1 MSTALSGAFAARK
14 MTVTGSSARA
24 RVARGEPAPPSSREQ
39 PASARA
45 HRSGCARAAAK
56 ASLPDSIAGLRLR
69 GVTEMLPDGVAGLMT
84 LFDPHRIADPYP
96 AYAWLRA
103 SRPVWR
109 PVERVY
115 VLSRHEDCAAVLR
128 DPRFGRA
135 EGGRLGLRPLG
146 QGAEG
151 ESERPAVR
159 SFLALNPPDH
169 TRLRRLVSRAFT
181 PARVRDLGPRIE
193 AIAAELIKTASA
205 SGEPVDLIEALAS
218 PLPVTVIS
226 ELLGVPS
233 ADYDQL
239 VGWSDA
245 LARGLDPAFLTS
257 SEDRERQQ
265 VARAEF
271 GAYLSDLIAE
281 RRRSPGDDLVSALAG
296 VTDDGDVLSEEELIA
311 TCILLLVAGHETT
324 TSLMGSAVLGLIEHP
339 DQLARLRTEPE
350 LMAGAVEGFL
360 PYDPPRP
367 LTARVAL
374 TDATIGPLSV
384 PAGSAAMM
392 LIGAANRD
400 PALCANPD
408 DLDITRPPTHHVSFG
423 QGIHFCLGAPLAR
436 LETQIV
442 LRLLLERP
450 DDLRL
455 AGEPA
460 WKENTVLRG
469 LRYLP
474 VTFGGR

>member
-1 MSTALSGAFAARK
+1 
-14 MTVTGSSARA
+14 
-24 RVARGEPAPPSSREQ
+24 
-39 PASARA
+39 
-45 HRSGCARAAAK
+45 
-56 ASLPDSIAGLRLR
+56 
-69 GVTEMLPDGVAGLMT
+69 MLADGVAGLMS
-84 LFDPHRIADPYP
+84 LFDPHRVADPYP
-96 AYAWLRA
+96 TYAWLRTA
-103 SRPVWR
+103 RPVWR

-135 EGGRLGLRPLG
+135 EGRLGMRRLG
-146 QGAEG
+146 QNAEVVT
-151 ESERPAVR
+151 EQPAVR

-193 AIAAELIKTASA
+193 AIAAELIKTAGA
-205 SGEPVDLIEALAS
+205 SGRPVDLIEALAS

-226 ELLGVPS
+226 ELLGVP
-233 ADYDQL
+233 AEDYDRL

-245 LARGLDPAFLTS
+245 LARGLDPAFLIS
-257 SEDRERQQ
+257 AEDRERQQ
-265 VARAEF
+265 AARAEF
-271 GAYLSDLIAE
+271 GAYLTNLIAQ
-281 RRRSPGDDLVSALAG
+281 RRRSPGGDLVSALAG
-296 VTDDGDVLSEEELIA
+296 AADDGDVLSEEELIA

-324 TSLMGSAVLGLIEHP
+324 TSLMGSAVLGLIQHP
-339 DQLARLRTEPE
+339 DQLARLRAEPE
-350 LMAGAVEGFL
+350 LVAGAVEEFL
-360 PYDPPRP
+360 RYDPPVQ

-374 TDATIGPLSV
+374 TDASIGSV
-384 PAGSAAMM
+384 PVAAGSAALM

-400 PALCANPD
+400 PNLCADPER
-408 DLDITRPPTHHVSFG
+408 LDIARPPTHHVSFG

-442 LRLLLERP
+442 LRLLLDRP

-469 LRYLP
+469 LRSLP
-474 VTFGGR
+474 VTFDRESHS

>member
-1 MSTALSGAFAARK
+1 
-14 MTVTGSSARA
+14 
-24 RVARGEPAPPSSREQ
+24 
-39 PASARA
+39 
-45 HRSGCARAAAK
+45 
-56 ASLPDSIAGLRLR
+56 
-69 GVTEMLPDGVAGLMT
+69 MLADGVAGLMT
-84 LFDPHRIADPYP
+84 LFDPHRVADPYP
-96 AYAWLRA
+96 TYAWLREN
-103 SRPVWR
+103 RPVWR

-128 DPRFGRA
+128 DPRFGRR
-135 EGGRLGLRPLG
+135 EGGRLGLRRLG
-146 QGAEG
+146 QDAGMPAEP
-151 ESERPAVR
+151 PAVR
-159 SFLALNPPDH
+159 SFLMLNPPDH

-193 AIAAELIKTASA
+193 AIAAGLIATASA
-205 SGEPVDLIEALAS
+205 STGPVDLIEALAS

-233 ADYDQL
+233 ADYDRL
-239 VGWSDA
+239 VAWSDA
-245 LARGLDPAFLTS
+245 LARGLDPALLIPA
-257 SEDRERQQ
+257 EDRERQQ

-271 GAYLSDLIAE
+271 GAYLADLIAE
-281 RRRSPGDDLVSALAG
+281 RRRSPGDDLVSALAS
-296 VTDDGDVLSEEELIA
+296 VTDGGDVLSEEELIA

-324 TSLMGSAVLGLIEHP
+324 TSLIGSAVLGLIKHP
-339 DQLARLRTEPE
+339 DQFARLRAEPE
-350 LMAGAVEGFL
+350 LMAGAVEEFL
-360 PYDPPRP
+360 RYDPPVQ

-374 TDATIGPLSV
+374 TEASIGAQPV
-384 PAGSAAMM
+384 PAGAAALM
-392 LIGAANRD
+392 LVGAANRD
-400 PALCANPD
+400 PSLCADPER
-408 DLDITRPPTHHVSFG
+408 LDITRPPTHHVSFG

-474 VTFGGR
+474 VTFGRGTQSV

>member
-1 MSTALSGAFAARK
+1 
-14 MTVTGSSARA
+14 
-24 RVARGEPAPPSSREQ
+24 
-39 PASARA
+39 
-45 HRSGCARAAAK
+45 
-56 ASLPDSIAGLRLR
+56 
-69 GVTEMLPDGVAGLMT
+69 MLADGVAGLMA
-84 LFDPHRIADPYP
+84 LFDPHRVADPYP
-96 AYAWLRA
+96 TYAWLREA
-103 SRPVWR
+103 RPVWR

-115 VLSRHEDCAAVLR
+115 VLSRQEDCAAVLR

-135 EGGRLGLRPLG
+135 EGGRLGLRRLG
-146 QGAEG
+146 QDSGTAA
-151 ESERPAVR
+151 ERPAVR
-159 SFLALNPPDH
+159 SFLMLNPPDH

-193 AIAAELIKTASA
+193 AIAAGLIKTASA
-205 SGEPVDLIEALAS
+205 STGPVDLIEALAS

-233 ADYDQL
+233 ADYDRL
-239 VGWSDA
+239 VAWSDA
-245 LARGLDPAFLTS
+245 LARGLDPAFLIS
-257 SEDRERQQ
+257 AEDRERQQ

-271 GAYLSDLIAE
+271 GAYLADLIAE
-281 RRRSPGDDLVSALAG
+281 RLRSPGDDLVSALAG
-296 VTDDGDVLSEEELIA
+296 VTDGGDVLSEEELIA

-324 TSLMGSAVLGLIEHP
+324 TSLMGSAVLGLIQHP
-339 DQLARLRTEPE
+339 DQLARLRAEPE
-350 LMAGAVEGFL
+350 LMAGAVEEFL
-360 PYDPPRP
+360 RYDPPVQ

-374 TDATIGPLSV
+374 TEASIGALPV
-384 PAGSAAMM
+384 PAGAAALM
-392 LIGAANRD
+392 LVGAANRD
-400 PALCANPD
+400 PSLCADPER
-408 DLDITRPPTHHVSFG
+408 LDITRTPTHHVSFG

-450 DDLRL
+450 DELRL

-474 VTFGGR
+474 VTFHGR

>member
-1 MSTALSGAFAARK
+1 
-14 MTVTGSSARA
+14 
-24 RVARGEPAPPSSREQ
+24 
-39 PASARA
+39 
-45 HRSGCARAAAK
+45 
-56 ASLPDSIAGLRLR
+56 
-69 GVTEMLPDGVAGLMT
+69 MLADGMAGLMT
-84 LFDPHRIADPYP
+84 LFDPHQVADPYP
-96 AYAWLRA
+96 TYAWLREA
-103 SRPVWR
+103 RPIWQ

-135 EGGRLGLRPLG
+135 EGGRLGLRRLG
-146 QGAEG
+146 QSAGVV
-151 ESERPAVR
+151 SERPAVR

-193 AIAAELIKTASA
+193 AVAAGLIETAAASA
-205 SGEPVDLIEALAS
+205 GPVDLIEALAS

-233 ADYDQL
+233 ADYDRL

-245 LARGLDPAFLTS
+245 LARGLDPAFLIS
-257 SEDRERQQ
+257 AQDRERQQ

-271 GAYLSDLIAE
+271 GEYLTDLIAE
-281 RRRSPGDDLVSALAG
+281 RRRSPGDDLVSALVG
-296 VTDDGDVLSEEELIA
+296 VADDGDVLSEEELIA

-324 TSLMGSAVLGLIEHP
+324 TSLMGSAVLGLLQHP
-339 DQLARLRTEPE
+339 DQFARLRDEPE
-350 LMAGAVEGFL
+350 LMAGAVEEFL
-360 PYDPPRP
+360 RYSPPVQ

-374 TDATIGPLSV
+374 SDASIGSV
-384 PAGSAAMM
+384 PVSAGSAALM

-400 PALCANPD
+400 PELCADPER
-408 DLDITRPPTHHVSFG
+408 LDITRPPTHHVSFG

-474 VTFGGR
+474 VRFGREAHPA

>member
-1 MSTALSGAFAARK
+1 
-14 MTVTGSSARA
+14 
-24 RVARGEPAPPSSREQ
+24 
-39 PASARA
+39 
-45 HRSGCARAAAK
+45 
-56 ASLPDSIAGLRLR
+56 
-69 GVTEMLPDGVAGLMT
+69 MLADGVAGLMT
-84 LFDPHRIADPYP
+84 LFDPQRVADPYP
-96 AYAWLRA
+96 TYAWLRSA
-103 SRPVWR
+103 RPIWQA
-109 PVERVY
+109 VERVY
-115 VLSRHEDCAAVLR
+115 VLSRHEDCVAVLR

-135 EGGRLGLRPLG
+135 EGGRLGLHRIG
-146 QGAEG
+146 QDGPGTA
-151 ESERPAVR
+151 ERPAVR

-169 TRLRRLVSRAFT
+169 TRLRRLVSRVFT

-193 AIAAELIKTASA
+193 ATAAELIKTASV
-205 SGEPVDLIEALAS
+205 SGGPVDLIDALAS

-226 ELLGVPS
+226 ELLGVPA
-233 ADYDQL
+233 ADYDRL

-245 LARGLDPAFLTS
+245 LARGLDPAFLIS
-257 SEDRERQQ
+257 AEDRARQQ

-271 GAYLSDLIAE
+271 SAYLTDLIAE
-281 RRRSPGDDLVSALAG
+281 RRSSPGHDLVSALVG
-296 VTDDGDVLSEEELIA
+296 VADDGDTLSEEELIA

-339 DQLARLRTEPE
+339 GQRARLRAEPE
-350 LMAGAVEGFL
+350 LVPGAVEEFL
-360 PYDPPRP
+360 RYDPPVQ

-374 TDATIGPLSV
+374 TDASIGAV
-384 PAGSAAMM
+384 PVAAGSAALM

-400 PALCANPD
+400 PGLCADPER
-408 DLDITRPPTHHVSFG
+408 LDITRPPTHHVSFG

-474 VTFGGR
+474 VTFGEGTHPA

>member
-1 MSTALSGAFAARK
+1 
-14 MTVTGSSARA
+14 
-24 RVARGEPAPPSSREQ
+24 
-39 PASARA
+39 
-45 HRSGCARAAAK
+45 
-56 ASLPDSIAGLRLR
+56 
-69 GVTEMLPDGVAGLMT
+69 MLADGVAGLMT
-84 LFDPHRIADPYP
+84 LFDPQRVADPYP
-96 AYAWLRA
+96 TYAWLRSA
-103 SRPVWR
+103 RPIWQ

-115 VLSRHEDCAAVLR
+115 VLSRHEDCVAVLR

-135 EGGRLGLRPLG
+135 EGGRLGLRRVG
-146 QGAEG
+146 QDGEG
-151 ESERPAVR
+151 TAERPAVR

-193 AIAAELIKTASA
+193 ATAAELIKTASA
-205 SGEPVDLIEALAS
+205 SGGPVDLIEALAS

-226 ELLGVPS
+226 ELLGVPA
-233 ADYDQL
+233 ADYGRL

-245 LARGLDPAFLTS
+245 LARGLDPAFLIS
-257 SEDRERQQ
+257 AEDRERQQ

-271 GAYLSDLIAE
+271 SAYLADLIAE
-281 RRRSPGDDLVSALAG
+281 RRRSPGDDLVSALVG
-296 VTDDGDVLSEEELIA
+296 VADDGDVLSEEELIA

-324 TSLMGSAVLGLIEHP
+324 TSLMGSALLGLIEHP
-339 DQLARLRTEPE
+339 GQRARLRAEPE
-350 LMAGAVEGFL
+350 LMAGAVEEFL
-360 PYDPPRP
+360 RYDAPVQ

-374 TDATIGPLSV
+374 TDASIGAV
-384 PAGSAAMM
+384 PVAAGSAALM

-400 PALCANPD
+400 PDLCADPER
-408 DLDITRPPTHHVSFG
+408 LDITRPPTHHVSFG

-460 WKENTVLRG
+460 WKKNTVLRG

>member
-1 MSTALSGAFAARK
+1 
-14 MTVTGSSARA
+14 
-24 RVARGEPAPPSSREQ
+24 
-39 PASARA
+39 
-45 HRSGCARAAAK
+45 
-56 ASLPDSIAGLRLR
+56 
-69 GVTEMLPDGVAGLMT
+69 MLADGVAGLMT
-84 LFDPHRIADPYP
+84 LFDPHRVADPYP
-96 AYAWLRA
+96 TYAWLRA
-103 SRPVWR
+103 ARPIWR

-135 EGGRLGLRPLG
+135 EEGRLGLRRVG
-146 QGAEG
+146 QGTEVTG
-151 ESERPAVR
+151 EQPAVR

-169 TRLRRLVSRAFT
+169 TRLRRLVSRVFT

-193 AIAAELIKTASA
+193 AVAAELIETAIA
-205 SGEPVDLIEALAS
+205 SGGPVDLIAALAS
-218 PLPVTVIS
+218 P
-226 ELLGVPS
+226 
-233 ADYDQL
+233 L

-245 LARGLDPAFLTS
+245 LARGLDPGFLIS
-257 SEDRERQQ
+257 AEDRERQQ
-265 VARAEF
+265 AARAEF
-271 GAYLSDLIAE
+271 GAYLSDLIAQ

-296 VTDDGDVLSEEELIA
+296 VVDDGDVLSEEELIA

-324 TSLMGSAVLGLIEHP
+324 TSLMGSAVLGLIQHP
-339 DQLARLRTEPE
+339 DQLARLRAEPG
-350 LMAGAVEGFL
+350 LMTGAVEEFL
-360 PYDPPRP
+360 RYDPPVQ

-374 TDATIGPLSV
+374 TDASIGPEPV
-384 PAGSAAMM
+384 PAGSAALM
-392 LIGAANRD
+392 LVGAANRD
-400 PALCANPD
+400 PALCADPD

-442 LRLLLERP
+442 LRLLLERS

-474 VTFGGR
+474 VAVG